1 MVHVFAARG
10 TEAGDHETA
19 RAFSLRG
26 MPSGIRTHDGL
37 SPLGPGI
44 VNASCNLVKG
54 SAFADGFVDGA
65 AGTPTKTAERE
76 VLGTIGVV
84 DRTPAWTASAAC
96 HLALVA
102 EAAIAINARAV
113 EPRGVEE
120 LSRLYVEADSDR
132 AFFTKCI
139 G

>member
-19 RAFSLRG
+19 RAFGLRG
-26 MPSGIRTHDGL
+26 MSSGIRTHDGL

-44 VNASCNLVKG
+44 VDASCTLVKG
-54 SAFADGFVDGA
+54 SAFADGFVDGT
-65 AGTPTKTAERE
+65 AGTPTKTTERE